1 MSKLLID
8 DYPLQVLPNLAI
20 AIGLNEAIFI
30 QQLHYWINGVSGK
43 SRDGQRW
50 IYNTYNDWQD
60 NFPFWSN
67 ATIRRTIKNLEDG
80 GYILSTSK
88 YNAMKI
94 DRTKWYTINYDK
106 INEIEKTLVVDNRIA
121 QNEQMDVC
129 SLSKPITIDY
139 TETKKE
145 KEEGISSCEVN
156 SQSNL
161 PACEK
166 PSDEVIS
173 IRRYFEK
180 KYYIKYLTKYH
191 RHKAEQNTY
200 IDKRLQEIIDEYDE
214 DTTKAFID
222 NYFKYDFNHNLMHF
236 VEKGIIQNRM
246 YEVAY

>member
-88 YNAMKI
+88 YNAMRI
-94 DRTKWYTINYDK
+94 DRTKWYTVNYEK
-106 INEIEKTLVVDNRIA
+106 ISEIEKTLVVDNRIA

-139 TETKKE
+139 AETKKE
-145 KEEGISSCEVN
+145 KDKGIFPNGKDSAHFS
-156 SQSNL
+156 
-161 PACEK
+161 K
-166 PSDEVIS
+166 PSAEVIS
-173 IRRYFEK
+173 VRDYFEQVYYF
-180 KYYIKYLTKYH
+180 KYKVRYH

-200 IDKRLQEIIDEYDE
+200 IDKRLQEIIDEYEE

-222 NYFKYDFNHNLMHF
+222 NYFKYKFDHNLIHF
-236 VEKGIIQNRM
+236 IEEGIILNRY
-246 YEVAY
+246 YEVAL